1 MATDAGLRLAGIA
14 LACALSA
21 GPACADDPLSAI
33 DWLSKSVTAPKG
45 ALNPGNV
52 AGMPAPGSSLPR
64 GTALPASVPLPRK
77 LPDEPAV
84 TKDASP
90 GQITAMVL
98 GKASPDGVGLLSPGQ
113 TGLPHR
119 LWALARTEDIARRLT
134 AERSNTLPSLQALL
148 TTLLLAEAE
157 PPVDSGGRGV
167 LLLARVDKLL
177 SMGAL
182 DQAAALIRRAEP
194 APVALAPDLFR
205 RRFDIALLTGTE
217 DEACAE
223 MQSAPHLAPTLP
235 ARIFCLARAGDW
247 QAAALT
253 LATSQALGQVP
264 PEEEDL
270 LLRFLDP
277 AEADGAEPLP
287 PPGQP
292 TPLSWRM
299 YEAIG
304 EPLPSLGLPVAF
316 AHAELRP
323 QAGWKAQLEAVE
335 RLARIGAVPP
345 QALLQLYT
353 DRRPAASGGVWDR
366 VAAFQRFDRALG
378 GGTAQPVPDAVAAAL
393 PEAWAAMVAAEL
405 EAPFAQLYGARLM
418 ELPLQGEA
426 AQLAFRIALLS
437 PHYRAAAE
445 ARAATPAPDL
455 QEAFLIGLA
464 RGQLQGLTAPDSMSR
479 AIAPAFLAPQI
490 TEEAD
495 GLLKD
500 RRVGEALLLAMDDLG
515 RGVTGDPRGVAEGL
529 SLLRKLGLEDAARR
543 VALELLLLERRG

>member
-1 MATDAGLRLAGIA
+1 MSSGIR
-14 LACALSA
+14 
-21 GPACADDPLSAI
+21 P
-33 DWLSKSVTAPKG
+33 
-45 ALNPGNV
+45 N
-52 AGMPAPGSSLPR
+52 SLPR

-77 LPDEPAV
+77 LADEPAV

-98 GKASPDGVGLLSPGQ
+98 GKTSPDGVGLLSPGQ

-134 AERSNTLPSLQALL
+134 AERGNTLPSLQALL

-157 PPVDSGGRGV
+157 PPVDSGERGV
-167 LLLARVDKLL
+167 LLMARVDKLL
-177 SMGAL
+177 AMGAL

-217 DEACAE
+217 DEACTE

-264 PEEEDL
+264 AGEEDL

-287 PPGQP
+287 PPAQP
-292 TPLSWRM
+292 TPLTWRM

-393 PEAWAAMVAAEL
+393 PDAWSAMMAAEL

-445 ARAATPAPDL
+445 TRAATPAQDL

-490 TEEAD
+490 TEEAAS
-495 GLLKD
+495 LLKD

-529 SLLRKLGLEDAARR
+529 SLLRRLGLEDAARR